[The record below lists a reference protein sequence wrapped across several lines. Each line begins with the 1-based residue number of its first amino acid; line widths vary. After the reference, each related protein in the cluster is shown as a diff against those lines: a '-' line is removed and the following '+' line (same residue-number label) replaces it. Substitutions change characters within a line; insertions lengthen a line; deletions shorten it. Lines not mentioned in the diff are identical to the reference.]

1 MTRALAVVPHAA
13 LVRFCWKKYG
23 PFGKFV
29 LSDNLSQRP
38 KDLSLR
44 QAYITVRLLRHDDE
58 NEISLAELCAYI
70 DAASWNASR

>member
-1 MTRALAVVPHAA
+1 MTRAFAAATHAVP
-13 LVRFCWKKYG
+13 VRVCWKKYG

-38 KDLSLR
+38 KDINLR

-58 NEISLAELCAYI
+58 NGISLTELCAYI